1 MKDTPYSERLHIT
14 VFGKMNSGK
23 SSLFNALV
31 GQPLSIVSDVS
42 GTTADTVSKAV
53 EIPGVGPCLLT
64 DTAGFDDICTSLGRE
79 RVSKT
84 RKASEKAEIGILL
97 FTDADD
103 VEQEWFSYLQK
114 AGMQVIPVISRA
126 DLLDDS
132 ALASRI
138 VAVEKICGRR
148 PVVFSAS
155 DRRGVSAILDAVRL
169 SVSGRS
175 EEISITGDLVHSGD
189 TVLLVMPQDKEA
201 PKGRLILPQ
210 VQTIRELL
218 DKGCT
223 VVCCTAGSLERSL
236 TSLASPPE
244 LIITDS
250 QVFSHVWKHKPE
262 ASRLTSFSIL
272 FAAYK
277 GDIRIFM
284 SGTEKLANLNAGSR
298 VLIAEACSH
307 VPLHEDIGRVRLP
320 ELLRKRFGRELS
332 VDIVSGDAFPE
343 DLSSYAL
350 VIHCG
355 ACMFNRKYVLERIS
369 SAVRQ
374 GVPVTNYGLAL
385 AWLTGILDRVE
396 IPL

>member
-138 VAVEKICGRR
+138 VAVEKICDRK

-201 PKGRLILPQ
+201 PKGRVYRSMLYCRFPGAESDFAGLSAGTHHYGFPGFQ
-210 VQTIRELL
+210 SCMEAQARGVQADI
-218 DKGCT
+218 
-223 VVCCTAGSLERSL
+223 
-236 TSLASPPE
+236 
-244 LIITDS
+244 
-250 QVFSHVWKHKPE
+250 FFN
-262 ASRLTSFSIL
+262 SFR
-272 FAAYK
+272 
-277 GDIRIFM
+277 RI
-284 SGTEKLANLNAGSR
+284 
-298 VLIAEACSH
+298 
-307 VPLHEDIGRVRLP
+307 
-320 ELLRKRFGRELS
+320 
-332 VDIVSGDAFPE
+332 
-343 DLSSYAL
+343 
-350 VIHCG
+350 
-355 ACMFNRKYVLERIS
+355 
-369 SAVRQ
+369 Q
-374 GVPVTNYGLAL
+374 G
-385 AWLTGILDRVE
+385 
-396 IPL
+396 

>member
-1 MKDTPYSERLHIT
+1 
-14 VFGKMNSGK
+14 MNSGK

-53 EIPGVGPCLLT
+53 EIPGAGPCLLT
-64 DTAGFDDICTSLGRE
+64 DTAGFDDIRTSLGRK

-97 FTDADD
+97 FTDADE

-138 VAVEKICGRR
+138 VAVEKICGRK
-148 PVVFSAS
+148 PVVFSAL
-155 DRRGVSAILDAVRL
+155 DDRGVSSILDAVRL

-201 PKGRLILPQ
+201 PKGRLIMPQ

-223 VVCCTAGSLERSL
+223 VICCTAGSLERSL
-236 TSLASPPE
+236 
-244 LIITDS
+244 
-250 QVFSHVWKHKPE
+250 
-262 ASRLTSFSIL
+262 L

-343 DLSSYAL
+343 DLSSYDL